1 MNEGLWLKWAWH
13 DYSMTVKSFGSLDAA
28 LEDAWYASEV
38 GSESLD
44 HIEGPDGIVAKDIIE
59 ADHERRSEAD
69 YASSRARP
77 VVTHR
82 IYLKTL
88 DGKNSA
94 VVGWS
99 FNEADS
105 LTDAAQR
112 REVYGDRIFV
122 EPAPAS

>member
-59 ADHERRSEAD
+59 ADQDRRSKTD
-69 YASSRARP
+69 YASYLARP
-77 VVTHR
+77 DVTHSVR
-82 IYLKTL
+82 FKTL
-88 DGKNSA
+88 DGKHSA
-94 VVGWS
+94 VVGWHT
-99 FNEADS
+99 NEADA
-105 LTDAAQR
+105 LANAVQW